1 MNPNSSTFK
10 QNILP
15 VAASLFPS
23 NGRIN
28 LGETMKQT
36 HFRTL

>member
-1 MNPNSSTFK
+1 MNPYSSKFQ

-23 NGRIN
+23 NGELTWGATI
-28 LGETMKQT
+28 KQ
-36 HFRTL
+36 RY